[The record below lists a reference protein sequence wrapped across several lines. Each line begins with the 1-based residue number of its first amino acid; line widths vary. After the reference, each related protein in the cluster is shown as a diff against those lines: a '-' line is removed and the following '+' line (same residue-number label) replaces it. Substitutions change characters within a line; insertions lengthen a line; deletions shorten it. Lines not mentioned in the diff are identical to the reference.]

1 MDLDDCDAIFQR
13 ALSASSESD
22 FCQQIEPLFDIY
34 QIISVGLGRGSI
46 WWRAR
51 STEGAAWQNLNDL
64 DYPPP
69 DKARQGRLN
78 DAGSPC
84 FYVARDIDTA
94 LLEIEA
100 RPGQLVQVAGF
111 RVLKEEMA
119 QLIVIGE
126 YANVQKRGYLS
137 LTGEDPGGTL
147 QKMLNGHDLQ
157 HALALIYIDRFLA
170 SILCDP
176 KARQSGYRFSRAL
189 GSLLHSRIRD
199 ADGIAFPSVRDPG
212 GFNFAVRPEPSDRI
226 FHNVACLLVR
236 IGKKRH
242 FHLMDREIINS
253 AQQLDANLNFVW
265 PTANAPDQ
273 MNLYGMTKE
282 EFETGA
288 NAGGDRD
295 AMARVLS
302 VYSPRRR
309 N

>member
-13 ALSASSESD
+13 ALSASSEVE
-22 FCQQIEPLFDIY
+22 FCKQIEPLFDVY
-34 QIISVGLGRGSI
+34 QIISIGLGRGSI

-51 STEGAAWQNLNDL
+51 PTDGAAWRNLNGL

-69 DKARQGRLN
+69 EKARQGRLN

-84 FYVARDIDTA
+84 FYVAKDIETA

-100 RPGQLVQVAGF
+100 GPGQMVQVAGF
-111 RVLKEEMA
+111 RVLKGQMA

-137 LTGEDPGGTL
+137 LTGVDPGGTL

-157 HALALIYIDRFLA
+157 HALVLIYIDRFLS
-170 SILCDP
+170 SILSDP
-176 KARQSGYRFSRAL
+176 DARQSGYRFSRAL
-189 GSLLHSRIRD
+189 GSFLHSRIPD

-242 FHLMDREIINS
+242 FQLMDREIINS
-253 AQQLDANLNFVW
+253 AQQLDESLNFVW
-265 PTANAPDQ
+265 PAATAPD
-273 MNLYGMTKE
+273 
-282 EFETGA
+282 
-288 NAGGDRD
+288 
-295 AMARVLS
+295 
-302 VYSPRRR
+302 
-309 N
+309 